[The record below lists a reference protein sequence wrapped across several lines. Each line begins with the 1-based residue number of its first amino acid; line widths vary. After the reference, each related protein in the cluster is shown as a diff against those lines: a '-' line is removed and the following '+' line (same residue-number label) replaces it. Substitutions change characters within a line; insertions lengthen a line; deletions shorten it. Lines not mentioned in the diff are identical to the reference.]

1 MSSAREMRLRI
12 RSVKN
17 ISQVTRALE
26 AVSASKV
33 RKSMAAVSATRAY
46 ATKAW
51 QVLTHISQQ
60 PGRSNLHP
68 LLTRR
73 LHVER
78 TLVVAVSGDRG
89 LAGAYNTN
97 VIRYTA
103 QKFNNYATPV
113 RYIAVGRKGRDMLI
127 RRRKEVI
134 AEFSNLPAAPSFADV
149 SAIGRMAVDE
159 FLKGAVDEVYL
170 VYTDFITMARQETVV
185 KKLLPLEMDSG
196 AERVETYEQKHLA
209 AAYIYE
215 PAEAEILDEII
226 PRFTALQVYQAI
238 LESLASEHAARM
250 VAMRNATDN
259 AISLVASLQLDYNK
273 ARQQAITNDL
283 LDIAGGAEAL
293 TRALAQNY
301 RIGGE
306 NG

>member
-1 MSSAREMRLRI
+1 MASARDMRLRI

-33 RKSMAAVSATRAY
+33 RKAIKAVMGTRPY

-51 QVLTHISQQ
+51 QVLIHVAGQ
-60 PGRSNLHP
+60 PGRTSLHP
-68 LLTRR
+68 LLT
-73 LHVER
+73 ER
-78 TLVVAVSGDRG
+78 ADVKNALVVVVSGDRG

-97 VIRYTA
+97 IIRFTLQQFDDY
-103 QKFNNYATPV
+103 KVPV
-113 RYIAVGRKGRDMLI
+113 RYITVGRKGRDLLM
-127 RRRKEVI
+127 RRRKDVI
-134 AEFSNLPAAPSFADV
+134 AEFSGLPAAPSFMDV

-159 FLKGAVDEVYL
+159 FLQGKVDEVYL
-170 VYTDFITMARQETVV
+170 VYTDFVTMATQKPVM
-185 KKLLPLEMDSG
+185 KKLLPLEVDSG
-196 AERVETYEQKHLA
+196 EERVVTFAHKHKTP

-215 PAEAEILDEII
+215 PAEDEILDEII
-226 PRFTALQVYQAI
+226 PRFTALQVYQAV

-259 AISLVASLQLDYNK
+259 AIELVAALQLAYNK
-273 ARQQAITNDL
+273 VRQQTITNDI

-293 TRALAQNY
+293 AQSQ
-301 RIGGE
+301 GQK
-306 NG
+306 

>member
-1 MSSAREMRLRI
+1 MASAREMRMRI

-33 RKSMAAVSATRAY
+33 RKAVAAVSATRTY

-51 QVLTHISQQ
+51 QVLTHIAGQ
-60 PGRSNLHP
+60 PGRENLHP

-73 LHVER
+73 PEIRNV
-78 TLVVAVSGDRG
+78 LVLVVSGDRG

-97 VIRYTA
+97 VIRFVTQRFEHFA
-103 QKFNNYATPV
+103 VPV
-113 RYIAVGRKGRDMLI
+113 RYIAVGRKGRDLLM
-127 RRRKEVI
+127 RRRKQVI

-149 SAIGRMAVDE
+149 SAIGRITVDE
-159 FLKGAVDEVYL
+159 FLKGDVDEVYL
-170 VYTDFITMARQETVV
+170 IYTDFINMAKQETVV
-185 KKLLPLEMDSG
+185 KRLLPLEVSDEAG
-196 AERVETYEQKHLA
+196 RVQDYSHQHLT

-215 PAEAEILDEII
+215 PAEREILDEII
-226 PRFTALQVYQAI
+226 PRFTALQIYQAI

-259 AISLVASLQLDYNK
+259 AIELVGDLQLQYNK
-273 ARQQAITNDL
+273 ARQQTITNDL

-293 TRALAQNY
+293 AKAMAK
-301 RIGGE
+301 
-306 NG
+306 